1 MLKTKVNETKTKEWY
16 NLNDLINIKELNN
29 IVVMKYESVNHMLY
43 EIYENGYKIYPGN
56 IKTYIMDLL
65 KASSR
70 SDSFKLNIKLENG
83 VLKVFSVNYWGG
95 LIYER

>member
-1 MLKTKVNETKTKEWY
+1 
-16 NLNDLINIKELNN
+16 
-29 IVVMKYESVNHMLY
+29 MKY

-70 SDSFKLNIKLENG
+70 SDSFKLNIKIENG